1 MYLTK
6 TCKIYKWHCVLLGI
20 NNVWIIITVKFQ
32 LQEFG
37 ALVAHMLLYVC
48 VYNSIHIML
57 SAKEQRTILH
67 EMINWKNRR
76 TKEIIFTQ
84 WLGKYY
90 GNVLFFSP

>member
-48 VYNSIHIML
+48 I
-57 SAKEQRTILH
+57 Q
-67 EMINWKNRR
+67 
-76 TKEIIFTQ
+76 
-84 WLGKYY
+84 
-90 GNVLFFSP
+90 